1 MPAKQQLPTTEPVP
15 FQVSQDSS
23 LRNCNGW
30 EFGIILLICL
40 FQLEG
45 SKRLQQRAAAWQE
58 EVDRF
63 LRSNYFV
70 VTCSSDPQSHVA
82 LNQEARD
89 GTPSETVQSQGSS
102 GAAGGAFCPSASP
115 EVWN

>member
-1 MPAKQQLPTTEPVP
+1 MVGNLGLSCQSV
-15 FQVSQDSS
+15 F
-23 LRNCNGW
+23 
-30 EFGIILLICL
+30 

-63 LRSNYFV
+63 LRSNYLV